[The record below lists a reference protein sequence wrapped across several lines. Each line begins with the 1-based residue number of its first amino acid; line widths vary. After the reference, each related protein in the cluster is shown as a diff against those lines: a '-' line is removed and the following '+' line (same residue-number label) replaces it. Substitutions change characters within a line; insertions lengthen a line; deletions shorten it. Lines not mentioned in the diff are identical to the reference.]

1 METAMNNKIPH
12 PYVGGHRFRTL
23 EDLRR
28 AVSDMEAAA
37 REMDVHPDEVL
48 FSEEFLMQLR
58 SDKLTDRSC
67 VLNATMAIAPDN
79 QVHRVRK

>member
-1 METAMNNKIPH
+1 MHNEIPY
-12 PYVGGHRFRTL
+12 PYVGGYRFRTL

-37 REMDVHPDEVL
+37 REMNVLPDEVL

-67 VLNATMAIAPDN
+67 VLNATMAIAPNN
-79 QVHRVRK
+79 QVHR